1 MRTPGP
7 AIGLMLAL
15 VLTVP
20 AHGAERFAPLWLIA
34 DPEMAPLASVLKKI
48 EARIPGRALD
58 AKVREGGET
67 TTYRVKW
74 LGEDGKVREITADA
88 RSGKILKVR

>member
-1 MRTPGP
+1 MRIPWP
-7 AIGLMLAL
+7 AAGLMLAL
-15 VLTVP
+15 ALTLP
-20 AHGAERFAPLWLIA
+20 AHGA
-34 DPEMAPLASVLKKI
+34 DPERAPLAKVLKTI

-58 AKVREGGET
+58 AKVRDGGEKA
-67 TTYRVKW
+67 TYRVKW